1 MWYRVFCRSLAE
13 VTPAEL
19 VADGGA
25 MDSRFRGDD
34 LGWTAGEVILGPG
47 TPVYV
52 ERYLT
57 DTDDLRDELNTWAA
71 YLETLDYSTENI
83 QLMERVIQARQLI
96 TVRKPLDQSNEIEV
110 ERICLMLCQRL
121 AQASD
126 GIYQIEG
133 DGWYSASGALILK
146 EY

>member
-19 VADGGA
+19 LADLGA
-25 MDSRFRGDD
+25 SDSRFRGDD
-34 LGWTAGEVILGPG
+34 LGWTAGEVVLGQG

-71 YLETLDYSTENI
+71 YLETLDYCAENV

-96 TVRKPLDQSNEIEV
+96 TVRKPLDHANEIEV
-110 ERICLMLCQRL
+110 ERVCLAICEKL
-121 AQASD
+121 AQAAD
-126 GIYQIEG
+126 GLYQIEG
-133 DGWYSASGALILK
+133 DGWYASNGTLLLK

>member
-1 MWYRVFCRSLAE
+1 MWYRVFCQTLAE
-13 VTPAEL
+13 VTPTEL
-19 VADGGA
+19 LANIGA
-25 MDSRFRGDD
+25 TDSRFRGDD
-34 LGWTAGEVILGPG
+34 LGWTAGEVVLGQG

-71 YLETLDYSTENI
+71 YLETLDYSAENV

-96 TVRKPLDQSNEIEV
+96 TIRKPIDHANEITV
-110 ERICLMLCQRL
+110 ERACLSISQKL
-121 AQASD
+121 AQAAD

-133 DGWYSASGALILK
+133 DGWYAANGILILK

>member
-19 VADGGA
+19 LADLGA
-25 MDSRFRGDD
+25 SDSRFRGDD
-34 LGWTAGEVILGPG
+34 LGWTAGEVILGLG

-71 YLETLDYSTENI
+71 YLETLNYSAEHVR
-83 QLMERVIQARQLI
+83 LMEHVIQSRQLI
-96 TVRKPLDQSNEIEV
+96 TVRKPLDQANEIEV
-110 ERICLMLCQRL
+110 ERVCLAICQKL
-121 AQASD
+121 AQTAD
-126 GIYQIEG
+126 GIYQVEG
-133 DGWYSASGALILK
+133 EGWYTSNGTLMLK